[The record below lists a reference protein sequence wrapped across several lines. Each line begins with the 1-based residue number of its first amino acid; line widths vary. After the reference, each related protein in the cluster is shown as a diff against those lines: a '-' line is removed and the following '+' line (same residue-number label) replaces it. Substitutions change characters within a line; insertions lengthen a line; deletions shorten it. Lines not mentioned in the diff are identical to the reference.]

1 MKKRR
6 RFERNN
12 ELHSEKERHKENGFT
27 VLNCAFY
34 TIKNDTLGE
43 IIVQCLKND
52 MKSELIM
59 KILHDDCAEFH

>member
-52 MKSELIM
+52 MK
-59 KILHDDCAEFH
+59 